1 MKIIIKSLLIF
12 SLTAIGFS
20 CADPDLDPLQ
30 IEKVLKG
37 TLLTLRGPQLDAIY
51 FDGADYGAAFYYNA
65 VTGTEKF
72 DYDAEFLSE
81 DPASLESVDIF
92 IIKEGSP
99 DQRLLLTTVP
109 GSSFKTDA
117 TYRGPWTSVSITLA
131 SMLTAIGETLSTPAG
146 QSAFIAKYA
155 NGIKM
160 ESDLNLKNGTKVLAA
175 DLVAAGLYE
184 SDQFYPSQF
193 MTYGVEDIDDARPVA
208 TTSLRGQV
216 STVSGKIVRTVLPLK
231 SGAVDTLNIVFD
243 QKITTPPTVTFSP
256 LSAGTAGPVT
266 VVGTTGKSFYVKFTA
281 GATYTGDA
289 TFTISGATSGEAA
302 PLTGLVQTT
311 KTQGVAVDNLAP
323 QKVSFTTGVI
333 GKGQSATLTLK
344 FNEALGKAPKISVA
358 PGTTGID
365 GVTGVNTT
373 LSADGLTATYSY
385 EYKDLDGNATHGNAV
400 VTVDNTPAN
409 KATDRAGNAIADIT
423 GPDADLVIDLGP
435 ATAPTVTLDGAQYDW
450 GTQIKWALS
459 SAASPAAGGAKSG
472 AIYYVAQ
479 TAGDAPPTGFV
490 GGDVPAFILAT
501 GVTAQ
506 QTGSVAVGSSGNSGS
521 VFSAFAP
528 NGTLDVY
535 VVHLSSTGV
544 ISAIS
549 AKTVVTM
556 N

>member
-30 IEKVLKG
+30 TEKVLKG

-51 FDGADYGAAFYYNA
+51 FDGADYGDAFYYNA
-65 VTGTEKF
+65 VTGTERF
-72 DYDAEFLSE
+72 DYDAEFLAE

-99 DQRLLLTTVP
+99 DQRLLLTTIP

-146 QSAFIAKYA
+146 QSAFIAKYKD
-155 NGIKM
+155 GIKM

-184 SDQFYPSQF
+184 SDQFYPAQF
-193 MTYGVEDIDDARPVA
+193 MTYGVENIDDARPVA
-208 TTSLRGQV
+208 TTSLRGQFV
-216 STVSGKIVRTVLPLK
+216 KSASGTVTRPVLPLK
-231 SGAVDTLNIVFD
+231 SGARDTVNIVFD
-243 QKITTPPTVTFSP
+243 QKITTPPTVTINP
-256 LSAGTAGPVT
+256 LTAGTVGAVT
-266 VVGTTGKSFYVKFTA
+266 VVGTTGKSFYVAFTA
-281 GATYTGDA
+281 GGTYTGDV

-311 KTQGVAVDNLAP
+311 KTQNVAVDNLAP
-323 QKVSFTTGVI
+323 QKLTFTTGVI
-333 GKGQSATLTLK
+333 GKGQSATITLK
-344 FNEALGKAPKISVA
+344 FNEALGKAPRITVA

-365 GVTGVNTT
+365 GATGTAT

-409 KATDRAGNAIADIT
+409 KATDRAGNAVADIT
-423 GPDADLVIDLGP
+423 GPDDNLVIDLGP

-521 VFSAFAP
+521 VFSAFTP

>member
-1 MKIIIKSLLIF
+1 
-12 SLTAIGFS
+12 
-20 CADPDLDPLQ
+20 
-30 IEKVLKG
+30 
-37 TLLTLRGPQLDAIY
+37 
-51 FDGADYGAAFYYNA
+51 
-65 VTGTEKF
+65 
-72 DYDAEFLSE
+72 
-81 DPASLESVDIF
+81 
-92 IIKEGSP
+92 
-99 DQRLLLTTVP
+99 
-109 GSSFKTDA
+109 
-117 TYRGPWTSVSITLA
+117 
-131 SMLTAIGETLSTPAG
+131 
-146 QSAFIAKYA
+146 
-155 NGIKM
+155 
-160 ESDLNLKNGTKVLAA
+160 LAA

-231 SGAVDTLNIVFD
+231 DGARDTINIVFD
-243 QKITTPPTVTFSP
+243 QKITTPPTVTANP
-256 LSAGTAGPVT
+256 PTAGAVGTVT
-266 VVGTTGKSFYVKFTA
+266 TVGTTGKSFYVAFLA
-281 GATYTGDA
+281 NASYTGDVV
-289 TFTISGATSGEAA
+289 FTIKDATSGEAA
-302 PLTGLVQTT
+302 PLAGLVQTT
-311 KTQGVAVDNLAP
+311 KTQSIAVDNLAP
-323 QKVSFTTGVI
+323 QKISFTTGVI
-333 GKGQSATLTLK
+333 GKGQSATITLK

-373 LSADGLTATYSY
+373 LSADGLTATYVY

-400 VTVDNTPAN
+400 VTVDNTAAN
-409 KATDRAGNAIADIT
+409 KATDRAGNAIADIA
-423 GPDADLVIDLGP
+423 GPDDNLVIDLGP

-472 AIYYVAQ
+472 SIYYVAQ

-501 GVTAQ
+501 GVTAK

-521 VFSAFAP
+521 VFSAFTP